1 MSCLFKTIGNLHME
15 ERGSSINLCTLTL
28 LSKIDL
34 DYKQRSA
41 PYPDNYISIKIM
53 FSVSSNGAL
62 IGGM

>member
-15 ERGSSINLCTLTL
+15 ERGSSIMLTL

-34 DYKQRSA
+34 DYKQCSA

-53 FSVSSNGAL
+53 FSVSSTRAL